1 MNVFLSIL
9 LALSNFKEGGICA
22 KQKKFL
28 LTFSGWA
35 LNLIKL
41 F

>member
-22 KQKKFL
+22 KQKNFL
-28 LTFSGWA
+28 QAYLGWA
-35 LNLIKL
+35 LNIIKL